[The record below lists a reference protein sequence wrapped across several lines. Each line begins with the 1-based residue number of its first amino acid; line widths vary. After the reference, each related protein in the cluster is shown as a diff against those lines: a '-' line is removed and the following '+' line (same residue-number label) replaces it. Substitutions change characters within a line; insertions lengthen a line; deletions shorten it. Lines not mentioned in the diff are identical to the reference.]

1 MSCLDC
7 SCILR
12 TPVESIRPEKQ
23 SQSSSHESLADSELA
38 WIPPSKGGNET
49 IFCSSNVSHYELQV
63 EIGRRFNNLTSIY
76 LARHTPTGTQVAI
89 RITDLENCSEEH
101 LKALQHP
108 NIMTLWTVFT
118 AGSWLWVI
126 SPFMA
131 YGSARHLLKTYF
143 PEGMSEALIGNILFG
158 AIRGLNYMHQNGYI
172 HRNIKASHILIS
184 GDGLVSLSGLN
195 NLYSLVNNG
204 QKSKVVYDF
213 PQFSTSV
220 LPWLSPE
227 LLRQDLSG
235 YNMKSDIYSV
245 GITAC
250 ELANGHVPF
259 QDMPRTQML
268 LQKLK
273 GPTYYPWDINAF
285 PHGESRMKNSQSG
298 VDSGISESL
307 TRTMTSERLQSPVS
321 KTFSPAFYNL
331 VELCLQ
337 QDPEKRPSASSLLSH
352 TFFKQVKEQTQNS
365 LLSLLPPPV
374 QNNRS
379 KFLTLPLAAAEA
391 DPGCIAATQHDTDW
405 EF

>member
-12 TPVESIRPEKQ
+12 TPVEPIRPEEL
-23 SQSSSHESLADSELA
+23 SQSSIHECLADSDLA
-38 WIPPSKGGNET
+38 WIPPSTGKNEMV
-49 IFCSSNVSHYELQV
+49 FCSSNVSHYELQL
-63 EIGRRFNNLTSIY
+63 EIGRRFNNLTSVY
-76 LARHTPTGTQVAI
+76 LARHTPTDRQVAV

-101 LKALQHP
+101 LKALQNEVVLSHFFQHP
-108 NIMTLWTVFT
+108 NIMTFWTVFT

-184 GDGLVSLSGLN
+184 EDGLVSLSGLN
-195 NLYSLVNNG
+195 NLYSLVSNG

-213 PQFSTSV
+213 PPFSTSV

-227 LLRQDLSG
+227 LLRQ
-235 YNMKSDIYSV
+235 
-245 GITAC
+245 
-250 ELANGHVPF
+250 
-259 QDMPRTQML
+259 ML

-273 GPTYYPWDINAF
+273 GPTSCHWDINTF
-285 PHGESRMKNSQSG
+285 PRGESRMKNSRSG
-298 VDSGISESL
+298 VDSGIGESM
-307 TRTMTSERLQSPVS
+307 TRTMTSERLQMPFS
-321 KTFSPAFYNL
+321 KTFSPAFHNL

-352 TFFKQVKEQTQNS
+352 TFFKQIKEQTQNS
-365 LLSLLPPPV
+365 LLSLLPPPI

-379 KFLTLPLAAAEA
+379 EFLALPSTAVGTEL
-391 DPGCIAATQHDTDW
+391 GRIATNQDDTDW

>member
-38 WIPPSKGGNET
+38 WIPPSKGGNEM

-63 EIGRRFNNLTSIY
+63 EIGRRFNNLTSVY
-76 LARHTPTGTQVAI
+76 LARHTPTGMQVAV
-89 RITDLENCSEEH
+89 RITDLESCSEEH

-298 VDSGISESL
+298 VDSGISESM
-307 TRTMTSERLQSPVS
+307 THTMTSERLQNPVS

-352 TFFKQVKEQTQNS
+352 TFFKQVKEQTQSS
-365 LLSLLPPPV
+365 LLSLLPPPA

-379 KFLTLPLAAAEA
+379 ELLTLPSAAAEA
-391 DPGCIAATQHDTDW
+391 EFGCITANQHDTDW